1 MKTAI
6 YPRKFQIGS
15 PEIIIVIVLIIKQE
29 GFTMHITSPKDAHV
43 IGNIAEQNQTAPK
56 RAV

>member
-1 MKTAI
+1 M
-6 YPRKFQIGS
+6 
-15 PEIIIVIVLIIKQE
+15 IIEIVLIIKQE